1 MSDRALLAGRQLHWP
16 DCPNVRDLGGLPAH
30 NGQGSGAPLAV
41 WRGRIVRS
49 DVPAS
54 LTDEGWAALVN
65 HGVRTII
72 DLRSPREVDR
82 QPYTLPAAATAGG
95 VARLNLSML
104 PLDEEMMALL
114 RNCTTR
120 GQEYILFVENYQAPI
135 AGIMRAIAAASQGGV
150 LCHCQAGKDRTGII
164 TALLLGLA
172 GVPDEIIVADYA
184 VSQSL
189 LAPRW
194 EQEVREAL
202 AAGTEP
208 PFRPLTEPET
218 MQTLLDHLR
227 ARYGGPEGYLEAI
240 GITAAERAALV
251 ERLLR

>member
-1 MSDRALLAGRQLHWP
+1 MPDRALLEARQLHWP
-16 DCPNVRDLGGLPAH
+16 ACPNVRDLGGLPVLD
-30 NGQGSGAPLAV
+30 GQGIAAPLTV
-41 WRGRIVRS
+41 RCGRIVRS
-49 DVPAS
+49 DLPAS
-54 LTDEGWAALVN
+54 LTAEGWDALVL

-72 DLRSPREVDR
+72 DLRSPREIALE
-82 QPYTLPAAATAGG
+82 PYAIPAPAGA
-95 VARLNLSML
+95 VQRHEIAML

-114 RNCTTR
+114 RNCATR
-120 GQEYILFVENYQAPI
+120 GDEYILFVENYQAPI
-135 AGIMRAIAAASQGGV
+135 AAILRAIAEAPAGGV
-150 LCHCQAGKDRTGII
+150 LYHCQAGKDRTGII

-218 MQTLLDHLR
+218 MQALLDHLR
-227 ARYGGPEGYLEAI
+227 ARYRGPEGYLAAI